1 MNPGFVSFGV
11 AVASWT
17 SSPIRFG
24 SFGSPI
30 ERRLRRRGV
39 LAVSSVA
46 TVLFGVTP
54 CPAERVGASFLS
66 ALVEVVSTA
75 LFSGV
80 VTSSL
85 GVVAA
90 VDVSGAVEAADA
102 AVLVLKAELVDATAL
117 VDAGAVIAA
126 FAS

>member
-1 MNPGFVSFGV
+1 M
-11 AVASWT
+11 
-17 SSPIRFG
+17 RLG

-54 CPAERVGASFLS
+54 CPAERVVASFLS
-66 ALVEVVSTA
+66 ALVEVASVA
-75 LFSGV
+75 LYSGLT
-80 VTSSL
+80 TSRL
-85 GVVAA
+85 GA
-90 VDVSGAVEAADA
+90 VDVAGAADVTGAVEAADA
-102 AVLVLKAELVDATAL
+102 AVLVLEAELVDAAAL